1 MLYCG
6 LTQSTPNKPRS
17 IARVQQKGTA
27 KNESAADGVGGKGS
41 GLISVPASPRSEG
54 DVETLAASAP
64 PHKFQQIV
72 EAIDESIALVPP
84 TFCKLVSA
92 RPLPPPCSCR

>member
-1 MLYCG
+1 M
-6 LTQSTPNKPRS
+6 
-17 IARVQQKGTA
+17 QQKGTA

-41 GLISVPASPRSEG
+41 GSISVPASPRSEG
-54 DVETLAASAP
+54 DVEPLAGSAP

-84 TFCKLVSA
+84 TLA
-92 RPLPPPCSCR
+92 PPCSCR